1 MRTSFA
7 YGAALQLLVL
17 PSLAMGQTAPQPQKA
32 PVLTFAGRIPLQI
45 DGRIDHTSIDL
56 AGQRPFSSV
65 FGPYAVVGID
75 SKTNKGINQ
84 IHALEQP
91 PQFHYFPSV
100 KPLLVATK

>member
-1 MRTSFA
+1 MRISFA

-56 AGQRPFSSV
+56 AGHRPFSAV
-65 FGPYAVVGID
+65 FAAPTWVVIRLQT
-75 SKTNKGINQ
+75 KTLVNTIKLRKKT
-84 IHALEQP
+84 HTSHLFHP
-91 PQFHYFPSV
+91 PH
-100 KPLLVATK
+100 